1 MKEDQMDPQELRPE
15 QRIIEVMMNEMTKEV
30 FNFLN

>member
-1 MKEDQMDPQELRPE
+1 MDPQELRPE

-30 FNFLN
+30 FNFFN